1 MVTPVTPVILT
12 LMNLLMETKPVKLNA
27 HLVVYATNPPHLT
40 VARWIVSQTATN
52 ALTPP
57 PVTPVQMVITLMTLM
72 IHARLAPQTAMSALT
87 PPPVP
92 TVQLVL
98 KVLYATNVQMVITL
112 MTAMHARLAP
122 QTAISAMTPPPVPTV
137 QLVSPVLYATHVQ
150 LVLKIQMTT
159 LQQQN
164 VTPVR
169 LVMVLTPTVMFVQM
183 VMSRLRALV

>member
-1 MVTPVTPVILT
+1 M
-12 LMNLLMETKPVKLNA
+12 MET
-27 HLVVYATNPPHLT
+27 
-40 VARWIVSQTATN
+40 
-52 ALTPP
+52 

-72 IHARLAPQTAMSALT
+72 IHARLAPQSVMSALT

-98 KVLYATNVQMVITL
+98 KALYATNVQMVITL

-122 QTAISAMTPPPVPTV
+122 QTAMLALTPPPVPTV
-137 QLVSPVLYATHVQ
+137 PLVSPVLYATHVQ
-150 LVLKIQMTT
+150 LVLKIQMQT

-183 VMSRLRALV
+183 VMSRLRAFV